1 MKVLSREMRQGCP
14 KELFYADDLT
24 LVSGSL
30 GSLKGNLETWKRPIK
45 SNGLKQKW
53 SLVDIKLNMLGR
65 KIIFLVHFVEK
76 L

>member
-1 MKVLSREMRQGCP
+1 MVKVLSREMRQGCP

-45 SNGLKQKW
+45 SNGLKQK
-53 SLVDIKLNMLGR
+53 
-65 KIIFLVHFVEK
+65 
-76 L
+76 